1 MTAPSETQPTRAQGA
16 SNPDLA
22 GQRDA
27 REFAT
32 EHDDHVALGVPSLV
46 WGPGQARRL
55 ALIAG
60 RIPLAQRRI
69 LDIGC
74 GVGQYV
80 RHLRELPA
88 TVIGIDVDAK
98 RVREGTRSGSGV
110 AGLLVGA
117 AETLPFAAGTF
128 DVVLLNEVIEH
139 VQDDRVALE
148 EALRV
153 LSPGGHVVVY
163 APNRLFPF
171 ETHGVYWR
179 GAYHFGN
186 YPFVNYLPETV
197 RDRLVPHARA
207 YTRGDMAR
215 LVRGLEA
222 RALVQTAVYP
232 GFDGIRSRSERLG
245 SLLQTVFHQAEGTPL
260 RWLGLSHFV
269 ILEKPGDEREAG
281 A

>member
-1 MTAPSETQPTRAQGA
+1 M
-16 SNPDLA
+16 
-22 GQRDA
+22 
-27 REFAT
+27 
-32 EHDDHVALGVPSLV
+32 
-46 WGPGQARRL
+46 
-55 ALIAG
+55 
-60 RIPLAQRRI
+60 
-69 LDIGC
+69 
-74 GVGQYV
+74 
-80 RHLRELPA
+80 
-88 TVIGIDVDAK
+88 IGIDVDAK

-163 APNRLFPF
+163 APNRLFPL

-215 LVRGLEA
+215 LVRGWRPA
-222 RALVQTAVYP
+222 RWCKRRSTPAST
-232 GFDGIRSRSERLG
+232 GFGRGASGWAACCKRSSIRRRG
-245 SLLQTVFHQAEGTPL
+245 
-260 RWLGLSHFV
+260 R
-269 ILEKPGDEREAG
+269 RCAG
-281 A
+281 WG